1 MIYKRPVFTLF
12 TEQKQIIESTGDPN
26 IGRAM
31 NAGKLLASGEAGYYD
46 QKNQSH
52 EVNRFNSNGTLAK
65 PRGRGIDYHYPNPPE
80 TTPALINGKYWGLPE
95 QNNNFSYYQSGIFV
109 DKNDDSY
116 HLDGR
121 FLNYYYQYYGP
132 QGPVSLSSGIFNFN
146 EVSGKFSNGF
156 NSVKNPSDCL
166 PKPWNFSVSKPLYL
180 SREMYMI
187 HPGSG
192 NPVRIPYLGD
202 YDTVKKTKVEQ
213 EEQGYDS
220 CKNFES
226 DIEKFIDGE
235 RIIRINEDE

>member
-52 EVNRFNSNGTLAK
+52 EVNRFNSNGTLVK
-65 PRGRGIDYHYPNPPE
+65 PTGQGIDYHYPNPPE
-80 TTPALINGKYWGLPE
+80 AIPAIINGKYWGLPE

-109 DKNDDSY
+109 DKNDDSP
-116 HLDGR
+116 HLDGK
-121 FLNYYYQYYGP
+121 FIDYYYK
-132 QGPVSLSSGIFNFN
+132 QGLVSLHSGIFNYN
-146 EVSGKFSNGF
+146 EVSGKFSNAYDTQKLP
-156 NSVKNPSDCL
+156 NHCL
-166 PKPWNFSVSKPLYL
+166 PKPLVFSVTKPLFL

-202 YDTVKKTKVEQ
+202 YDIVKKI
-213 EEQGYDS
+213 EEEEEGYDS

-226 DIEKFIDGE
+226 DIEKFIAGE
-235 RIIRINEDE
+235 NVIRVTEEEENNDN